1 MTLPKFRHK
10 YRIPTARATWHDY
23 TGGAYF
29 VTICTAGKE
38 CFFGDVVNN
47 VMQLSPLG
55 KYTAMCMENISN
67 HYKYAEIPL
76 FVVMPNHVHAVA
88 FIDSPAGESPHR
100 RDVACNVSEP
110 PTVGE
115 LYHRRDVARY
125 VSTTT
130 NKPRE
135 NNNRQMSTI
144 SPKRGSL
151 SVVIRGIK
159 SAVTKYANT
168 NKIRFGWQTR
178 FHDRIVRDQ
187 DELNRIAE
195 YIENNPAKWNL
206 DEYFSAGELPTV
218 ET

>member
-1 MTLPKFRHK
+1 
-10 YRIPTARATWHDY
+10 
-23 TGGAYF
+23 
-29 VTICTAGKE
+29 
-38 CFFGDVVNN
+38 
-47 VMQLSPLG
+47 
-55 KYTAMCMENISN
+55 
-67 HYKYAEIPL
+67 
-76 FVVMPNHVHAVA
+76 
-88 FIDSPAGESPHR
+88 
-100 RDVACNVSEP
+100 
-110 PTVGE
+110 
-115 LYHRRDVARY
+115 
-125 VSTTT
+125 
-130 NKPRE
+130 
-135 NNNRQMSTI
+135 MSTI